1 MTPKKPSSG
10 GDDPPTFGD
19 WLQRECARRGADSF
33 LAASKLLGVA
43 HTSVRAWFLGHA
55 EPSLDSQKKIADALG
70 ISYARVL
77 IASGALDA
85 DDLQRDAT
93 LNEFSTADL
102 LAELAKRTTD

>member
-1 MTPKKPSSG
+1 MP
-10 GDDPPTFGD
+10 FGE
-19 WLQRECARRGADSF
+19 WLRRECARRGADSF
-33 LAASKLLGVA
+33 LSASKLLGVA

-77 IASGALDA
+77 IASGALEA
-85 DDLQRDAT
+85 SELQRDAT
-93 LNEFSTADL
+93 LNDFSTADL